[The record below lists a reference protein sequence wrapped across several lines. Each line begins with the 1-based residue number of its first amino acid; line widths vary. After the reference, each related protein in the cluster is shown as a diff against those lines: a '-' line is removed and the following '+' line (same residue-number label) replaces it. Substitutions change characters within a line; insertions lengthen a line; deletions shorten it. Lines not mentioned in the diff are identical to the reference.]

1 MPTTQSQLRDVFD
14 RFDTDKSGFIDLDEL
29 HAALATG
36 GKRVTREET
45 VKILADVDTNH
56 DAKIT
61 FDEFESVF
69 ARASDALPPGLAQLV
84 DVSKGL
90 VDGLGGLVDGL
101 AGFVVQEAT
110 PAGMRAFYEA
120 HAGVQ
125 LIHGG
130 GAAAAALERLVGS
143 RARNRTLPLRDF
155 YAGWEATG
163 CQAHGGKPILLHRQ
177 PDAMQI
183 FFDDHVTA
191 HDAHIVDAR
200 RADAPTASPLPIAA
214 TLNVHLIKAEPIDS
228 INKRSY
234 FLDAIAAAENKWR
247 TQAVRASQR
256 V

>member
-29 HAALATG
+29 DQDIDVGISLRTLHAAPATG

-110 PAGMRAFYEA
+110 PAGTRAFYEA
-120 HAGVQ
+120 HAQ

-130 GAAAAALERLVGS
+130 GEVAAMLRPGLRAS
-143 RARNRTLPLRDF
+143 RADS
-155 YAGWEATG
+155 GGEAREQVHG
-163 CQAHGGKPILLHRQ
+163 C
-177 PDAMQI
+177 
-183 FFDDHVTA
+183 
-191 HDAHIVDAR
+191 AR
-200 RADAPTASPLPIAA
+200 RP
-214 TLNVHLIKAEPIDS
+214 
-228 INKRSY
+228 
-234 FLDAIAAAENKWR
+234 
-247 TQAVRASQR
+247 
-256 V
+256 

>member
-1 MPTTQSQLRDVFD
+1 MLPQVCFRTFGKDLPKLAAEYNALCEGVHPLFPGRDVVLD
-14 RFDTDKSGFIDLDEL
+14 GSDGKADMRIPMPLGSATDGCGTFVRGADGTISL
-29 HAALATG
+29 ALGTIEQPPP
-36 GKRVTREET
+36 EET
-45 VKILADVDTNH
+45 
-56 DAKIT
+56 
-61 FDEFESVF
+61 
-69 ARASDALPPGLAQLV
+69 
-84 DVSKGL
+84 
-90 VDGLGGLVDGL
+90 
-101 AGFVVQEAT
+101 T